1 MEDNVK
7 DFLDRFSFSD
17 FVAYFVPGSF
27 FLMGLCPL
35 LLLTG
40 ASNKVLSFLG
50 SLDFGRSAA
59 LLVLAYVSGAILS
72 GFSHFLMRV
81 FYAPLGLFRSFKDK
95 NLRGNIAQGLKSK
108 DPRDTICPCIFEE
121 QIQSAFSAVLGLK
134 CAPQGSPGRVPANAS
149 DAWSRDH
156 FYLVRLLIDQF
167 MPRPALVARR
177 QNSLRIFRENM
188 IVPSLVWIL
197 AGFLWSQ
204 KLYDSADPK
213 GGDLLLS
220 ISMMSLLLV
229 PGVLAYRS
237 RRNREREVREIY
249 LALFVGHKLG
259 IFEGKSLDNGASDH

>member
-1 MEDNVK
+1 MDDNVK

-17 FVAYFVPGSF
+17 FAAYFVPGSF
-27 FLMGLCPL
+27 FLMGLFPL

-50 SLDFGRSAA
+50 NLDFGRSAA

-81 FYAPLGLFRSFKDK
+81 FYAPLGFFRAFKDR
-95 NLRGNIAQGLKSK
+95 NLRGNIPQGLKSK
-108 DPRDTICPCIFEE
+108 DPRDTVCPCVFED
-121 QIQSAFSAVLGLK
+121 QIRSAFSAVLGLK
-134 CAPQGSPGRVPANAS
+134 CESQASPGRVSANAS
-149 DAWSRDH
+149 DAWTRDH

-197 AGFLWSQ
+197 AGFLWSRE
-204 KLYDSADPK
+204 LYDSADPK
-213 GGDLLLS
+213 GGSLLLS
-220 ISMMSLLLV
+220 ISVVSLLLV
-229 PGVLAYRS
+229 PGVLSYRS

-259 IFEGKSLDNGASDH
+259 IFESKLLDDGSE